1 MLRKLFVAVLFSTER
16 TNRSCIFHRYDVW
29 SNDTRIYLPRQFECS
44 IPARGN
50 TFLSLIKDT
59 SLLGFILVAE
69 MFRKAQEVAS
79 TTYEYLTI
87 YVLVALMYWVVCFI
101 ISIIQGIYESY
112 IEKEVIAHDSIE
124 QYP

>member
-1 MLRKLFVAVLFSTER
+1 
-16 TNRSCIFHRYDVW
+16 
-29 SNDTRIYLPRQFECS
+29 
-44 IPARGN
+44 
-50 TFLSLIKDT
+50 
-59 SLLGFILVAE
+59 

-101 ISIIQGIYESY
+101 ISIIKVSMNLIL
-112 IEKEVIAHDSIE
+112 KEGIAHDSIE